1 MVLWSIDTR
10 DWAGT
15 SAQDIEN
22 EILNNIS
29 DGAIILMHDYIGG
42 ESFTEVALMNVIPK
56 LKELGY
62 SFVTVSELIGN

>member
-15 SAQDIEN
+15 CAQDIEK
-22 EILNNIS
+22 EIIENVE
-29 DGAIILMHDYIGG
+29 DGAIILMHDYICG
-42 ESFTEVALMNVIPK
+42 ESYTEVALMSVIPK